1 MNRTIHGLLYTA
13 LKALIDMDPEL
24 YNKCEQ
30 EYEQSCQTKAQD
42 AADRQHRWQI
52 IEIKASKRL
61 HPNHVFEDPVEGT
74 IGVAAQNGPN
84 GGEKKD
90 DMDVDSTA
98 VVGGNIPI
106 HMDAIPEVEE
116 EEKGHP
122 EETDMSMDVTS
133 P

>member
-1 MNRTIHGLLYTA
+1 
-13 LKALIDMDPEL
+13 MDPEL